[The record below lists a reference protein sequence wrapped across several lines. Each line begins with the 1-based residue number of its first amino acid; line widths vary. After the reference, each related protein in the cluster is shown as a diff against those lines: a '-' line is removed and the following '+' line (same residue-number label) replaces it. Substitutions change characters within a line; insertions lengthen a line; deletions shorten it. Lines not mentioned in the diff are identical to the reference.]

1 MTKINR
7 EWEKVGFVLR
17 LAKTEDAEQYYEDNF
32 NPLDAQIARLTGC
45 KSEFSHDEVVG
56 FFKKCVKS
64 EERYDFLIIS
74 PEGKIIGESVIN
86 EIDYEVRSANFRIGL
101 FHSTECGKG
110 IGSWALGKTR
120 DFAFEE
126 LHLHRLEL
134 DVFSFNTRAEKA
146 YIKAGFKREGV
157 LRDAIKDGDTYADNI
172 LMSILEDE
180 WKELKSK

>member
-7 EWEKVGFVLR
+7 EWEKDGFVLR
-17 LAKTEDAEQYYEDNF
+17 LAKIEDAEQYYEDNF

-56 FFKKCVKS
+56 FFEKCVKS

-86 EIDYEVRSANFRIGL
+86 EIDSEVRSANFRIGL

-110 IGSWALGKTR
+110 IGSWAICKTR

-126 LHLHRLEL
+126 LQLHRLEL
-134 DVFSFNTRAEKA
+134 DVFSYNTRAEKA

-157 LRDAIKDGDTYADNI
+157 LRDAIKDGDSYADDI
-172 LMSILEDE
+172 LMAILEEE
-180 WKELKSK
+180 WKELKTN